1 MIEIYLFVNPLGKI
15 CLNIER
21 EILKFAQTE
30 SKKIQLRLIPL
41 VNMKTIKNLLKVHE
55 IAATDIM
62 GRNKLF
68 EDTYAAALDFKAAQL
83 QGKKKGRYILLNLQK
98 LVTEDKTPYST
109 ALAEKL
115 IVDAG
120 GDLDMFKADRNS
132 SFVKDSF
139 QIDQQIAREMG
150 VSKHP
155 SAVIYNYACDRDFG
169 VLIEE
174 CLTIEHIKRLCET
187 SEENYIHFH
196 DPVQLAEDFEQSVPR
211 GHLHLL

>member
-41 VNMKTIKNLLKVHE
+41 VNMKTIKKLVKIHK
-55 IAATDIM
+55 ISSTDIAE
-62 GRNKLF
+62 RNKLF
-68 EDTYAAALDFKAAQL
+68 ENTYSAALDFKAAQL
-83 QGKKKGRYILLNLQK
+83 QGKKKGRHILLNLQQ
-98 LVTEDKTPYST
+98 LVTEESTPYST
-109 ALAEKL
+109 ELAEKL
-115 IVDAG
+115 IVEAG
-120 GDLDMFKADRNS
+120 GDLEMFQADRHS

-155 SAVIYNYACDRDFG
+155 AAVIYNYACDRDFG
-169 VLIEE
+169 VLVEE

-187 SEENYIHFH
+187 TEENYVHFH
-196 DPVQLAEDFEQSVPR
+196 DPLQLAEDFEQSVPK

>member
-15 CLNIER
+15 CLDIER
-21 EILKFAQTE
+21 DILKFAQAE

-41 VNMKTIKNLLKVHE
+41 VNMKTIKNLLKVHA
-55 IAATDIM
+55 ITSADIT
-62 GRNKLF
+62 GRNELF
-68 EDTYAAALDFKAAQL
+68 ENTYSAALDFKAAQL
-83 QGKKKGRYILLNLQK
+83 QGKKKGRHILLNLQQMIA
-98 LVTEDKTPYST
+98 EENIPYST

-115 IVDAG
+115 IVEAG
-120 GDLDMFKADRNS
+120 GDLEMFQADRHS
-132 SFVKDSF
+132 SFVQDSF

-174 CLTIEHIKRLCET
+174 SLTIEHIKRLCET
-187 SEENYIHFH
+187 TEENYIHFH
-196 DPVQLAEDFEQSVPR
+196 DPIQLAEDFEHSVPK

>member
-15 CLNIER
+15 CLSIER
-21 EILKFAQTE
+21 DILKFAQAE

-41 VNMKTIKNLLKVHE
+41 VNMNTIKNLLKVHE
-55 IAATDIM
+55 ISSTDIT

-68 EDTYAAALDFKAAQL
+68 ENTYSAALDFKAAQL
-83 QGKKKGRYILLNLQK
+83 QGKKKGRHILLNLQQMIA
-98 LVTEDKTPYST
+98 EDNIPYST
-109 ALAEKL
+109 DLAEKL
-115 IVDAG
+115 IVEAG
-120 GDLDMFKADRNS
+120 GDLEMFQADRNS

-169 VLIEE
+169 VLVEE
-174 CLTIEHIKRLCET
+174 CLTIEHVMRLCET
-187 SEENYIHFH
+187 SEENYVHFH
-196 DPVQLAEDFEQSVPR
+196 DPIQLAEDFEQSVPK